1 MTALERRYRRLLLAY
16 PRTYR
21 RAHGDELLDVL
32 LESAEPDRRVP
43 EGREALGLVTGGLRS
58 RVIHQATGSPW
69 IGGLHLG
76 VTALAAANLAVM
88 LPYLGT
94 IPWWV
99 TMSALALLAVQRGWI
114 LAGLPLTLAVGVKA
128 VAIAG
133 GWQVLDLT
141 LIPVYPSLLTGQPLF
156 SHDGPLVVAALY
168 ALVLVGLLVLATRPG
183 QVRARSWWWWAV
195 VPLAAWAGPQWMA
208 DDALFSISLSRMAL
222 EFAGL
227 ALAAAGGYL
236 ARDPRWAIT
245 AAIYL
250 AAVSGELA
258 ADAYDLGL
266 TRQHLAYWGLLGV
279 LTAAACFAPYW
290 RRHPN

>member
-1 MTALERRYRRLLLAY
+1 MTVLERRYRRLLLAY
-16 PRTYR
+16 PRAYR

-43 EGREALGLVTGGLRS
+43 EGREALGLLTGGLRS
-58 RVIHQATGSPW
+58 RLIHQATGSPW
-69 IGGLHLG
+69 TGGVHLG
-76 VTALAAANLAVM
+76 IAALAAANLAVM
-88 LPYLGT
+88 LPYLGS

-99 TMSALALLAVQRGWI
+99 AMSALALLAILRGWI
-114 LAGLPLTLAVGVKA
+114 LAALPLTLAVGVKA

-133 GWQVLDLT
+133 GWPLLDLT
-141 LIPVYPSLLTGQPLF
+141 LIPVYPGLLGDRPLF

-168 ALVLVGLLVLATRPG
+168 ALVLAGLLVLATRPG

-195 VPLAAWAGPQWMA
+195 VPVAAWAGPQWMA
-208 DDALFSISLSRMAL
+208 DDAMFSISLSRMAV
-222 EFAGL
+222 EFAAL
-227 ALAAAGGYL
+227 ALAVAGGHL
-236 ARDPRWAIT
+236 ARDSRWAI
-245 AAIYL
+245 AAVAYL
-250 AAVSGELA
+250 AAVSGELTGEA
-258 ADAYDLGL
+258 IDLGL